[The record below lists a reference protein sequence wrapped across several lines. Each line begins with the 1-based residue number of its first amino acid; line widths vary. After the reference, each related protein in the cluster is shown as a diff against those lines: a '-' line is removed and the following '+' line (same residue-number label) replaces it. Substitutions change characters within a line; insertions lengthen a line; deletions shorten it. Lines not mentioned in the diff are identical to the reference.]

1 MERREGYPNLDLKQS
16 GNLLRY
22 QIRKSGYSVRD
33 IQNYLVLSCP
43 QPVYRWFQG
52 KTLPSVDH
60 LYALSRLLGVHM
72 EIWFTGKLLERS
84 GICFP
89 IWSSCALDYLS
100 NDESEHLFYP
110 LVIIEMEMTGGFFLW
125 IKDE

>member
-1 MERREGYPNLDLKQS
+1 MEAGRSYPGLDLKQS
-16 GNLLRY
+16 GTILRY
-22 QIRKSGYSVRD
+22 QIRRSGYSVRD

-72 EIWFTGKLLERS
+72 EDLLAGPQESPVYREIF
-84 GICFP
+84 GEKQ
-89 IWSSCALDYLS
+89 YLF
-100 NDESEHLFYP
+100 FY
-110 LVIIEMEMTGGFFLW
+110 LRQLRQAS
-125 IKDE
+125 

>member
-22 QIRKSGYSVRD
+22 QIRKSGYSVQD

-72 EIWFTGKLLERS
+72 EELLAGPQESFWREAVS
-84 GICFP
+84 VFLSETVKPGVVNG
-89 IWSSCALDYLS
+89 CAVS
-100 NDESEHLFYP
+100 IGLF
-110 LVIIEMEMTGGFFLW
+110 VQ
-125 IKDE
+125 

>member
-22 QIRKSGYSVRD
+22 QIRKSGYSVQD

-72 EIWFTGKLLERS
+72 EELRKVRFTGKLLERS
-84 GICFP
+84 GICFL
-89 IWSSCALDYLS
+89 I
-100 NDESEHLFYP
+100 
-110 LVIIEMEMTGGFFLW
+110 
-125 IKDE
+125 

>member
-43 QPVYRWFQG
+43 
-52 KTLPSVDH
+52 
-60 LYALSRLLGVHM
+60 SR
-72 EIWFTGKLLERS
+72 F
-84 GICFP
+84 
-89 IWSSCALDYLS
+89 
-100 NDESEHLFYP
+100 
-110 LVIIEMEMTGGFFLW
+110 TGGFRGKRFLLW
-125 IKDE
+125 IICMP

>member
-22 QIRKSGYSVRD
+22 QIRKSGYSVQD

-60 LYALSRLLGVHM
+60 LCLKPPAGRAHGRTSGRTSGKSALPGSFWREAVSVFLSETVKPGVVN
-72 EIWFTGKLLERS
+72 G
-84 GICFP
+84 
-89 IWSSCALDYLS
+89 CAVS
-100 NDESEHLFYP
+100 IGLF
-110 LVIIEMEMTGGFFLW
+110 VQ
-125 IKDE
+125 

>member
-72 EIWFTGKLLERS
+72 EDLLA
-84 GICFP
+84 GAAAHWTICPMTNQNICF
-89 IWSSCALDYLS
+89 ILLS
-100 NDESEHLFYP
+100 
-110 LVIIEMEMTGGFFLW
+110 
-125 IKDE
+125 

>member
-22 QIRKSGYSVRD
+22 RIRKSGYSVRD
-33 IQNYLVLSCP
+33 IQDYLLLSCP

-52 KTLPSVDH
+52 KALPSVDH

-72 EIWFTGKLLERS
+72 EELLAGPQENPVYREVF
-84 GICFP
+84 GEKR
-89 IWSSCALDYLS
+89 YLFS
-100 NDESEHLFYP
+100 YLEQLRIGLF
-110 LVIIEMEMTGGFFLW
+110 VQ
-125 IKDE
+125 

>member
-43 QPVYRWFQG
+43 QPVYREAFG
-52 KTLPSVDH
+52 EKRYLFS
-60 LYALSRLLGVHM
+60 Y
-72 EIWFTGKLLERS
+72 LEQLRI
-84 GICFP
+84 G
-89 IWSSCALDYLS
+89 
-100 NDESEHLFYP
+100 LF
-110 LVIIEMEMTGGFFLW
+110 VQ
-125 IKDE
+125 

>member
-22 QIRKSGYSVRD
+22 QIRKSGYSVQD
-33 IQNYLVLSCP
+33 NLVLSCP

-72 EIWFTGKLLERS
+72 EELLAGPQESPLYREAF
-84 GICFP
+84 GEKR
-89 IWSSCALDYLS
+89 YLFS
-100 NDESEHLFYP
+100 YLEQLRIGLF
-110 LVIIEMEMTGGFFLW
+110 VQ
-125 IKDE
+125 

>member
-22 QIRKSGYSVRD
+22 RIRKSGYSVRD
-33 IQNYLVLSCP
+33 IQDYLLLSCP

-52 KTLPSVDH
+52 KTLQSVDH

-72 EIWFTGKLLERS
+72 EELLAGPQENPVYREVF
-84 GICFP
+84 GEKR
-89 IWSSCALDYLS
+89 YLFS
-100 NDESEHLFYP
+100 YLEQLRIGLF
-110 LVIIEMEMTGGFFLW
+110 VQ
-125 IKDE
+125 